1 MGGWS
6 EKRDLIYID
15 DLVDF
20 VSPALDKQTTGFEIF
35 NVGGMSFLSVN
46 EIVNLVV
53 QAAAK
58 SVEVVHDLGKPTIK
72 VMFNWIAQSERALG
86 WKPKTPL
93 EEGIVKTIG
102 WWEKN
107 VGPRSDSRS

>member
-1 MGGWS
+1 
-6 EKRDLIYID
+6 
-15 DLVDF
+15 
-20 VSPALDKQTTGFEIF
+20 
-35 NVGGMSFLSVN
+35 MSFLSVN

-72 VMFNWIAQSERALG
+72 SNVQLDCTKANELLG